1 MKHLLNFDI
10 AKKKGFIDE
19 LKNIIIEPILI
30 EHNKNN
36 L

>member
-1 MKHLLNFDI
+1 MLQKE
-10 AKKKGFIDE
+10 KGFIDE